1 MNFVFYMLFNVH
13 VHESKMALAG
23 ELLRISNRGGGKVD
37 TDRFTLD
44 LLEALVKGGNSAQ
57 TIIIGK
63 TGNALESSANS
74 SESKP
79 LMVTAYDDAEITSA
93 ENLPAELE
101 KARRALKETQCDLLD
116 KSEQLEAIVSER
128 DSLRRKISQLPFT
141 IAATPS
147 KEKGSTGDESI
158 RDILATLSTEDDD
171 GSHAIRLSYDA
182 NEEEDKKTSNDVPAL
197 TPRRVTGHVEEDLK
211 GIQNKELSPEVERL
225 HCSLDRITKE
235 LHAKS
240 DELEAALDNNR
251 SLREIIRDTPDVDE
265 ETIHFIVKHIASF
278 DDRRIEECEDDVS
291 LASSYSN
298 GSEDQVERQSNEELS
313 NFASAMFS
321 TGKFLVD
328 RELYEESIA
337 CFETVVEVR
346 RELYGWDD
354 PLVGDSLHME
364 GFARTKSKNLFLI
377 FVFAL

>member
-1 MNFVFYMLFNVH
+1 
-13 VHESKMALAG
+13 MALAG

-37 TDRFTLD
+37 TDRFTLE
-44 LLEALVKGGNSAQ
+44 LLEALVKGGNNAQ
-57 TIIIGK
+57 TIFIGN
-63 TGNALESSANS
+63 TGKAVESSAKS
-74 SESKP
+74 SESEP
-79 LMVTAYDDAEITSA
+79 PMVTAYDADIASA

-101 KARRALKETQCDLLD
+101 KARRTLKETQCDLLD
-116 KSEQLEAIVSER
+116 KSEQLELVVSER
-128 DSLRRKISQLPFT
+128 DNLRRKISQLTFT
-141 IAATPS
+141 TS
-147 KEKGSTGDESI
+147 KEKGSTGNEFI
-158 RDILATLSTEDDD
+158 QDILATLSTEDDD
-171 GSHAIRLSYDA
+171 GSYAIRLSYDA
-182 NEEEDKKTSNDVPAL
+182 NVEEDKTTSNDVSAP

-211 GIQNKELSPEVERL
+211 DKQIKELSSEVERL

-240 DELEAALDNNR
+240 DELEAALDNNQ

-265 ETIHFIVKHIASF
+265 ETIHFIVKHITSF

-298 GSEDQVERQSNEELS
+298 GTENQVKRQRNEELS

-354 PLVGDSLHME
+354 PLVGDALHME
-364 GFARTKSKNLFLI
+364 GFARTKSKNLFTI
-377 FVFAL
+377 FVYAL

>member
-1 MNFVFYMLFNVH
+1 
-13 VHESKMALAG
+13 MALAG

-37 TDRFTLD
+37 TDRFTLE
-44 LLEALVKGGNSAQ
+44 LLEALVKGESNAQ
-57 TIIIGK
+57 NIIIGK
-63 TGNALESSANS
+63 TEKS

-79 LMVTAYDDAEITSA
+79 PMITAYDAEISSA
-93 ENLPAELE
+93 ENLQAELE
-101 KARRALKETQCDLLD
+101 KTRRTLKETQCDLLD
-116 KSEQLEAIVSER
+116 KSEQLEVVVYER
-128 DSLRRKISQLPFT
+128 DNLRRKISQLPFT
-141 IAATPS
+141 TATPS
-147 KEKGSTGDESI
+147 NEKCSTGDESI
-158 RDILATLSTEDDD
+158 QDILATLSTEDDD

-182 NEEEDKKTSNDVPAL
+182 NVEEDKKTSNDVS
-197 TPRRVTGHVEEDLK
+197 VEDDLK
-211 GIQNKELSPEVERL
+211 DTQIKELSSEIERL
-225 HCSLDRITKE
+225 HCSLDRITEE

-240 DELEAALDNNR
+240 DELEAALDNTQ
-251 SLREIIRDTPDVDE
+251 SLRGIIRDTPDVDE

-298 GSEDQVERQSNEELS
+298 GPEDQVKGQRNEELS

-354 PLVGDSLHME
+354 PLVGDALHME
-364 GFARTKSKNLFLI
+364 GFARTKSKHLFTI
-377 FVFAL
+377 FVFACEAAIHIFVLLVLFLLC

>member
-1 MNFVFYMLFNVH
+1 MNFIFHMLFH
-13 VHESKMALAG
+13 ARVHESKMALAG

-37 TDRFTLD
+37 TDRFTSE
-44 LLEALVKGGNSAQ
+44 LLEALVKGGNNAQ

-63 TGNALESSANS
+63 TEKS

-79 LMVTAYDDAEITSA
+79 PMGTAYDAEISSA
-93 ENLPAELE
+93 ENLQAELE
-101 KARRALKETQCDLLD
+101 KTRRTLKETQCDLLD
-116 KSEQLEAIVSER
+116 KSEQLEVVVYER
-128 DSLRRKISQLPFT
+128 DNLRRKISQLPFT
-141 IAATPS
+141 TATPS

-158 RDILATLSTEDDD
+158 QDILATLSTEDDD
-171 GSHAIRLSYDA
+171 GYHAIRLSYDA
-182 NEEEDKKTSNDVPAL
+182 NVEEDKKTSNDVS
-197 TPRRVTGHVEEDLK
+197 VEDDLK
-211 GIQNKELSPEVERL
+211 DTQIKELSSDVERL
-225 HCSLDRITKE
+225 HCSLDRITEE

-240 DELEAALDNNR
+240 DELEAALDNNQ
-251 SLREIIRDTPDVDE
+251 SLRGIIRDTPDVDE
-265 ETIHFIVKHIASF
+265 ETIHLIVKHIASF

-298 GSEDQVERQSNEELS
+298 GSEDQVKGQRNEELS

-328 RELYEESIA
+328 RELYDESIA

-354 PLVGDSLHME
+354 PLVGDALHME
-364 GFARTKSKNLFLI
+364 GFARTKSKHLFTI
-377 FVFAL
+377 FLFEL